1 MNNTLF
7 SLTQYALSELKDTYS
22 ENEIRSI
29 CRLIFM
35 DVLKYTNINIHLKKY
50 ESLPESFVNK
60 FYNITVRLK
69 KNEPIQYIIGETE
82 FAGLRF
88 KLSPAVLIPRP
99 ETEELIY
106 WIKESVIS
114 PRQVLDIGTG
124 TGLIAIMAAQRSL
137 ARIDA
142 VELDFGAAS
151 EAAFNVSLSPWKDRI
166 TVYCM
171 DFCRFYDKTTKP
183 VYHHILSNPPYFID
197 SLLPPDGKREQ
208 ARHTGTLDYEV
219 LFEGAS
225 YLLLPDGKLSLV
237 SPADLQEH
245 LIFIASLYGFYPVRF
260 TYVSGISGKAPKRL
274 LSEWSRARRPLEE
287 NAFSVEKRGEGYT
300 LEYIMLTRD
309 FYLTM

>member
-124 TGLIAIMAAQRSL
+124 SGCIAITL
-137 ARIDA
+137 ARAFPSARVQA
-142 VELDFGAAS
+142 VDVSEEALQIARHNAISNAAPVL
-151 EAAFNVSLSPWKDRI
+151 FQQKDI
-166 TVYCM
+166 LNYKAEKEEK
-171 DFCRFYDKTTKP
+171 YDLI
-183 VYHHILSNPPYFID
+183 VSNPPYVRQCEKKKMQKQVLDFEPPQALFVPDESPLLFYHQIAKLAQAI
-197 SLLPPDGKREQ
+197 LLPEGSLFFEINEAFGKEIQEMLRQLNYQHIELKQ
-208 ARHTGTLDYEV
+208 DI
-219 LFEGAS
+219 F
-225 YLLLPDGKLSLV
+225 GK
-237 SPADLQEH
+237 D
-245 LIFIASLYGFYPVRF
+245 RF
-260 TYVSGISGKAPKRL
+260 VKCK
-274 LSEWSRARRPLEE
+274 
-287 NAFSVEKRGEGYT
+287 K
-300 LEYIMLTRD
+300 
-309 FYLTM
+309 

>member
-1 MNNTLF
+1 M
-7 SLTQYALSELKDTYS
+7 ALSKLL
-22 ENEIRSI
+22 
-29 CRLIFM
+29 CF
-35 DVLKYTNINIHLKKY
+35 
-50 ESLPESFVNK
+50 FV
-60 FYNITVRLK
+60 Y
-69 KNEPIQYIIGETE
+69 
-82 FAGLRF
+82 FAGQMSDGMANSFF
-88 KLSPAVLIPRP
+88 KFKQFTRHQERSAMRVSTDGVLLGAWSRVEKSNRI
-99 ETEELIY
+99 
-106 WIKESVIS
+106 
-114 PRQVLDIGTG
+114 LDIGTG

-151 EAAFNVSLSPWKDRI
+151 EAAFNISLSPWKDRI

-287 NAFSVEKRGEGYT
+287 NAFSIEKRGEGYT

-309 FYLTM
+309 FYLKM

>member
-60 FYNITVRLK
+60 FYDITVRLK

-124 TGLIAIMAAQRSL
+124 SGCIAITLALAFPSARVQAVDVSEEALQIARHNAISNAAPVLFQK
-137 ARIDA
+137 
-142 VELDFGAAS
+142 
-151 EAAFNVSLSPWKDRI
+151 KDI
-166 TVYCM
+166 LNYKAEKEEK
-171 DFCRFYDKTTKP
+171 YDLI
-183 VYHHILSNPPYFID
+183 VSNPPYVRQCEKKKMQKQVLDFEPPQALFVPDESPLLFYHQIAKLAQAI
-197 SLLPPDGKREQ
+197 LLPEGSLFFEINEAFGKEIQEMLRQFNYQHIELKQ
-208 ARHTGTLDYEV
+208 DI
-219 LFEGAS
+219 F
-225 YLLLPDGKLSLV
+225 GK
-237 SPADLQEH
+237 D
-245 LIFIASLYGFYPVRF
+245 RF
-260 TYVSGISGKAPKRL
+260 VKCK
-274 LSEWSRARRPLEE
+274 
-287 NAFSVEKRGEGYT
+287 K
-300 LEYIMLTRD
+300 
-309 FYLTM
+309 

>member
-1 MNNTLF
+1 MRVST
-7 SLTQYALSELKDTYS
+7 DG
-22 ENEIRSI
+22 
-29 CRLIFM
+29 
-35 DVLKYTNINIHLKKY
+35 VLLGAWSRVEKSNRI
-50 ESLPESFVNK
+50 
-60 FYNITVRLK
+60 
-69 KNEPIQYIIGETE
+69 
-82 FAGLRF
+82 
-88 KLSPAVLIPRP
+88 
-99 ETEELIY
+99 
-106 WIKESVIS
+106 
-114 PRQVLDIGTG
+114 LDIGTG

-197 SLLPPDGKREQ
+197 SLLPPDGKRER

-219 LFEGAS
+219 LFKGAS

-245 LIFIASLYGFYPVRF
+245 LILLLRCMDSIRCGLLMFRVFRVKLLNDCCR
-260 TYVSGISGKAPKRL
+260 SG
-274 LSEWSRARRPLEE
+274 
-287 NAFSVEKRGEGYT
+287 VELVVHWKK
-300 LEYIMLTRD
+300 ML
-309 FYLTM
+309 FP

>member
-1 MNNTLF
+1 MA
-7 SLTQYALSELKDTYS
+7 YYWALGAGW
-22 ENEIRSI
+22 
-29 CRLIFM
+29 
-35 DVLKYTNINIHLKKY
+35 
-50 ESLPESFVNK
+50 
-60 FYNITVRLK
+60 
-69 KNEPIQYIIGETE
+69 KNRIA
-82 FAGLRF
+82 F
-88 KLSPAVLIPRP
+88 
-99 ETEELIY
+99 
-106 WIKESVIS
+106 WISV
-114 PRQVLDIGTG
+114 QEQDW
-124 TGLIAIMAAQRSL
+124 IAIMAAQRSL

-197 SLLPPDGKREQ
+197 SLLPPDGKRER

-245 LIFIASLYGFYPVRF
+245 LIFYCFVVWIL
-260 TYVSGISGKAPKRL
+260 SGAVYL
-274 LSEWSRARRPLEE
+274 C
-287 NAFSVEKRGEGYT
+287 FGY
-300 LEYIMLTRD
+300 
-309 FYLTM
+309 FG

>member
-1 MNNTLF
+1 MRVGT
-7 SLTQYALSELKDTYS
+7 DG
-22 ENEIRSI
+22 
-29 CRLIFM
+29 
-35 DVLKYTNINIHLKKY
+35 VLLGAWSRVEKSNRI
-50 ESLPESFVNK
+50 
-60 FYNITVRLK
+60 
-69 KNEPIQYIIGETE
+69 
-82 FAGLRF
+82 
-88 KLSPAVLIPRP
+88 
-99 ETEELIY
+99 
-106 WIKESVIS
+106 
-114 PRQVLDIGTG
+114 LDIGTG

-197 SLLPPDGKREQ
+197 SLLPPDGKRER

-245 LIFIASLYGFYPVRF
+245 LILLLRCMDSIRCGLLMFRVFRVKLLNDCCR
-260 TYVSGISGKAPKRL
+260 SGVGLVDHWKKMLFHR
-274 LSEWSRARRPLEE
+274 
-287 NAFSVEKRGEGYT
+287 EKRGG
-300 LEYIMLTRD
+300 IHS
-309 FYLTM
+309 